1 MQNDQEVYECIDA
14 GPKGEF
20 EFEGKTYRLCRRCAE
35 LVLSLG
41 LSIKR
46 NLLKAITRKAFN
58 HHH

>member
-1 MQNDQEVYECIDA
+1 MLETFECIDE
-14 GPKGEF
+14 GPKHALA
-20 EFEGKTYRLCRRCAE
+20 FEGKTYLLCKRCAE